1 LVTQA
6 TIDGHAVAASIASGV
21 ITFGTTIRIKEGSTL
36 TVTLSSASVALSI
49 GEGGGLRLRTSKA
62 IAAGF
67 DTGEEADKYVTATA
81 PAVRR
86 AHTWM
91 ECVKLLVIGLL
102 LFVLGLTVGR
112 RMEIGW

>member
-1 LVTQA
+1 
-6 TIDGHAVAASIASGV
+6 
-21 ITFGTTIRIKEGSTL
+21 
-36 TVTLSSASVALSI
+36 VALSI
-49 GEGGGLRLRTSKA
+49 GEGGGLRLRNSKA

-67 DTGEEADKYVTATA
+67 GTDEHSDKYVTATA
-81 PAVRR
+81 PVLRR

-112 RMEIGW
+112 RLEIGW